1 METYMTQLLLHLLGD
16 YIIQNDWM
24 ALNKQEP
31 TAKGFFACAI
41 HSITYALP
49 FLFIGSW
56 QAVFVIFITHFLI
69 DRWDW
74 LRYVLA
80 FRNGINYVFNLGY
93 NEDRPFTVAVVIYI
107 ITENSLHLFIN
118 YFSLLYL

>member
-1 METYMTQLLLHLLGD
+1 MIQLLLHLFGD
-16 YIIQNDWM
+16 FIVQNDWM

-31 TAKGFFACAI
+31 NAKGFFACAI
-41 HSITYALP
+41 HSLLYALP
-49 FLFIGSW
+49 FLLIGTW
-56 QAVFVIFITHFLI
+56 QAVLIIFITHFLI

-74 LRYVLA
+74 FKYALA

-93 NEDRPFTVAVVIYI
+93 NQDRPFTVAVVLYI